1 MQLHSYV
8 TLVIPRRT
16 IACGLS
22 SKALILVN
30 LIYDGF
36 FFFFFCK
43 DHFKD
48 YSSFC
53 WIWEHAKDSL
63 TESTCLLGAYALKT
77 LPFFFSLQS
86 LTLFIKYD
94 LNVSKA
100 LVKVSF

>member
-16 IACGLS
+16 IVYGLS

-36 FFFFFCK
+36 FFFCK

-53 WIWEHAKDSL
+53 CIWEHAKDSL

-77 LPFFFSLQS
+77 LLFFFFLQS

-100 LVKVSF
+100 VVKVSF